1 MRISNSRCMEYDSIT
16 HSEHRC
22 VWMEVSYQEA
32 FGHNMPAIARPKRV
46 DSTAMIQGLFETIQT
61 HT

>member
-1 MRISNSRCMEYDSIT
+1 MEYDSIT